1 MINDFSISM
10 SDVDVLQFAAE
21 NGIID
26 TAYVRRMIEMNRRQE
41 ILEKHPYS
49 IWEGKNGKWY
59 TRFPDE
65 EQGRKLV
72 KRSTREKIED
82 AIVQFYRD
90 KAEKETPKTFED
102 AYRHWRSVQ
111 DTLVS
116 DNTIA
121 KYDTDYKRYF
131 KGKDFSKKR
140 IKSVT
145 EEAIQVFIVSTVKE
159 QKLCKKACKTLFGY
173 IRRSIKSAR
182 INRLI
187 DDDPMQ
193 FLEAKQFYKYC
204 TDVEK
209 APDKRIVSD
218 EDMKRLY
225 ARFYEDYEK
234 QPEYIP
240 TYAVHLAT
248 LTGLRVGELAGLDWK
263 SVTDSYIIIDKS
275 EKYNRITKEYFI
287 DKTKNGKNRI
297 FPITDE
303 IRELLDAV
311 RKVEMQNG
319 FICEWV
325 FANENGRIHAPII
338 SSCSK
343 NKCRQIGISEKG
355 IYAYRRTVNSKMR
368 CNGVSATVA
377 ASLLGHTAEVNE
389 QYYTFDVSTLQEKAE
404 IVSNIGKR
412 AI

>member
-1 MINDFSISM
+1 
-10 SDVDVLQFAAE
+10 
-21 NGIID
+21 
-26 TAYVRRMIEMNRRQE
+26 
-41 ILEKHPYS
+41 
-49 IWEGKNGKWY
+49 
-59 TRFPDE
+59 
-65 EQGRKLV
+65 
-72 KRSTREKIED
+72 
-82 AIVQFYRD
+82 
-90 KAEKETPKTFED
+90 
-102 AYRHWRSVQ
+102 
-111 DTLVS
+111 
-116 DNTIA
+116 
-121 KYDTDYKRYF
+121 
-131 KGKDFSKKR
+131 
-140 IKSVT
+140 
-145 EEAIQVFIVSTVKE
+145 
-159 QKLCKKACKTLFGY
+159 
-173 IRRSIKSAR
+173 
-182 INRLI
+182 
-187 DDDPMQ
+187 MQ

-209 APDKRIVSD
+209 APDKRIVFD

-248 LTGLRVGELAGLDWK
+248 LTGFRAGELAGLDWK

-319 FICEWV
+319 YMCEWV

-355 IYAYRRTVNSKMR
+355 IHAYRRTVNSKMR

>member
-1 MINDFSISM
+1 MRKDSEL
-10 SDVDVLQFAAE
+10 LQFAIE
-21 NGIID
+21 NGMID
-26 TAYVRRMIEMNRRQE
+26 RALIEDKIEMKKRQE
-41 ILEKHPYS
+41 ILKKHIYK
-49 IWEGKNGKWY
+49 IYEGKDGKWY
-59 TRFPDE
+59 TYLPDE
-65 EQGRKLV
+65 EKGRVFK
-72 KRSTREKIED
+72 KRNTQEAIED
-82 AIVQFYRD
+82 LVIQFYKERE
-90 KAEKETPKTFED
+90 EKETPKTFND
-102 AYRHWRSVQ
+102 AYKHWRSVQ
-111 DTLVS
+111 DTLVT
-116 DNTIA
+116 DNSIS
-121 KYDTDYKRYF
+121 KYETDYKRYF
-131 KGKDFSKKR
+131 DGKEFSKR
-140 IKSVT
+140 PIKSLT
-145 EEAIQVFIVSTVKE
+145 EEVIQVFIVSTVKE

-248 LTGLRVGELAGLDWK
+248 LTGMRCGEISSLSWDC
-263 SVTDSYIIIDKS
+263 VTDSYLIIDKS
-275 EKYNRITKEYFI
+275 EKYNRIKKEYFI
-287 DKTKNGKNRI
+287 DKTKNGKSRI

-319 FICEWV
+319 YMCEWV
-325 FANENGRIHAPII
+325 FANKNGRIHAPVI

-343 NKCRQIGISEKG
+343 NKCRQIGITEKG
-355 IYAYRRTVNSKMR
+355 IHAYRRTVNSKMR